1 MLCHVVWYHLHL
13 LQEGIFAC
21 PWLMLLPLWFVRL
34 MLLPHV
40 QCSWLM
46 LLPLWFVR
54 LMLLPYVQ
62 CSWLMLL
69 PVHVWLMLLP
79 WWLMLNPPMGVL
91 ADIIAKVAWWNSHW
105 VNFLILILMFC
116 VSPHPIYEADGTC
129 LCSCLGMGHWPLWI
143 EPL

>member
-1 MLCHVVWYHLHL
+1 MLNHLFCVLSDWIDMWVDVIAIHFCDWCDCHILVLFFVTDV
-13 LQEGIFAC
+13 IVT
-21 PWLMLLPLWFVRL
+21 LMLVYCLEDVVPCGVVPPLPVARGYFFF
-34 MLLPHV
+34 P
-40 QCSWLM
+40 WLM

-105 VNFLILILMFC
+105 VNFLILILMF
-116 VSPHPIYEADGTC
+116 
-129 LCSCLGMGHWPLWI
+129 
-143 EPL
+143 